1 MDPNKGNRAEEEEIS
16 NYPAGDIFHKY
27 QSDDSKE
34 KFDYLKAKY
43 IFRFPF
49 TITAI
54 KWGLALGGFFAIH
67 SYVKRRK
74 RTI

>member
-1 MDPNKGNRAEEEEIS
+1 MSSNKKQEEENVE
-16 NYPAGDIFHKY
+16 NYPVGDIFHKY
-27 QSDDSKE
+27 ISDDSKE

-54 KWGLALGGFFAIH
+54 KWGVALGGFFAIH

-74 RTI
+74 